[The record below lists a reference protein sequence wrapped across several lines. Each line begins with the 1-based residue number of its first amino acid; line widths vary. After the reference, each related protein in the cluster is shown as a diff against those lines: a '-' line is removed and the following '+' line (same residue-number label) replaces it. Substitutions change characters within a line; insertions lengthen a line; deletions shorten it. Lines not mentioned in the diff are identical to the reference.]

1 MTDGAERKI
10 ATILFADLVGSTE
23 MGSQQDPER
32 TRALLDRFYDAM
44 ATEITAAGG
53 TIEKFAGDAVLA
65 VFGAPASYEDHAERA
80 LHTALSIDRKIRA
93 LFQGTLRLRIGVNTG
108 EIVVGQAREDSSFVT
123 GDAVNVAARLEQAAE
138 PDEILVGERAVAAS
152 GEAFEFSEPLT
163 IEAKGKP
170 EGVRCRRLVRALTL
184 MRPRGV
190 HGLNRAFVG
199 RDQELERLM
208 AAYRRA
214 VEQARPKLVTIL
226 GDAGVGKSSLVRE
239 LWDRLADRD
248 PEPILLTGRC
258 LPYGRGITYWAM
270 GEILKE
276 HFRLLETDTVDEVRR
291 RLGDRAILGLAL
303 GLEPDEDLH
312 PLAARDRL
320 HEAWIDF
327 LDSLVS
333 ERPVAVL
340 VEDLHWAEAPL
351 LDLMEQLVR
360 EVRGPLL
367 LVGTGRP
374 DFVDTR
380 SGWGGGRYEAETIWM
395 EPLSAGQAAEMV
407 ESMFGAALPESAR
420 GLIVQRA
427 EGNPLFIEEMVG
439 SLIDEGVL
447 KHTDGHWSVGE
458 LPTDLHIPDTVQAVV
473 AARMDLLEPAEKSA
487 LQAAAVIGRTFWSGP
502 LYELADGRPNLR
514 VIEDRDFVRRRS
526 GSSLEGEREYAFKH
540 SVTREVAYA
549 SVPKAKRAG
558 LHAGFAEWI
567 ERNIGDR
574 NELASM
580 LAHHYAAAIRPED
593 ADLAW
598 ADNASRLAQLRAK
611 AIRWLGR
618 AGELAIGRYEVDEGM
633 ALYRQALEL
642 EPDRRDAL
650 ELWRAISRA
659 SALRFDGQGIWYAME
674 RAIDLCDDQRL
685 LGELYAELARETTV
699 RRGAW
704 ARVPEH
710 DMVQGWIDRAL
721 ELAEP
726 GSAARARA
734 LSSYCMW
741 NHGEPAW
748 AVEEAD
754 ELTRRLGDPML
765 RIDALNARW
774 LQKYAAGHYGESL
787 EVALE
792 ALGLEAQIRDP
803 DVRATLREDVVP
815 IFVLCGRHGDAR
827 RLISEFE
834 DLSRALFPHQRLHA
848 VAMLV
853 ELNEF
858 LAEWGAIRTLVPRIR
873 AAVRDNVD
881 TPCVRNARTL
891 LVGAAACAAAGDER
905 EASGLEAEAADLG
918 IQGYEATLDT
928 PRLRLALHRSDPSA
942 ARRIESRQMIER
954 RQPWLHPAGVATYFD
969 ALVALGD
976 ADAVEEDAP
985 AFLEEESALRP
996 FALRALGV
1004 VRGDRSLLDEAAD
1017 RLEALGFDRQA
1028 QITRAMA

>member
-1 MTDGAERKI
+1 VTGPEERKI

-44 ATEITAAGG
+44 AAEIETAGG
-53 TIEKFAGDAVLA
+53 TIEKFAGDAVMA
-65 VFGAPASYEDHAERA
+65 VFGAPASYEDHVERA
-80 LHTALSIDRKIRA
+80 LHTALSIERQIRA

-108 EIVVGQAREDSSFVT
+108 EVVVGQAREGSSFVT

-152 GEAFEFSEPLT
+152 GGAFEYSEPLT
-163 IEAKGKP
+163 VEAKGKP
-170 EGVRCRRLVRALTL
+170 GGVQCRRLLRGLTL

-190 HGLNRAFVG
+190 HGLRRAFVG
-199 RDQELERLM
+199 RRQELGQLM

-214 VEQARPKLVTIL
+214 VEQDRPKLVTIL
-226 GDAGVGKSSLVRE
+226 GDAGVGKSSLMRE
-239 LWDRLADRD
+239 LWDLLADQD
-248 PEPILLTGRC
+248 PEPICLTGRC
-258 LPYGRGITYWAM
+258 LPYGRGITYWAL

-276 HFRLLETDTVDEVRR
+276 HFRLLETDTVDEVRN

-303 GLEPDEDLH
+303 GLEPDENLH

-327 LDSLVS
+327 LESLVS
-333 ERPVAVL
+333 DRPVAVL

-367 LVGTGRP
+367 LVGSGRP
-374 DFVDTR
+374 DFIDTR
-380 SGWGGGRYEAETIWM
+380 SGWGGGRYDAETIWM

-407 ESMFGAALPESAR
+407 ESMLGAALPESAR

-447 KHTDGHWSVGE
+447 KRTNGHWSLGE
-458 LPTDLHIPDTVQAVV
+458 LPADFHIPDTVQAVV

-502 LYELADGRPNLR
+502 LYELADEGPDLR
-514 VIEDRDFVRRRS
+514 VIEDRDFIRRRS

-540 SVTREVAYA
+540 AVTRDVAYS

-567 ERNIGDR
+567 ERNIGER

-580 LAHHYAAAIRPED
+580 LAHHYAAAIKPED

-598 ADNASRLAQLRAK
+598 AGNASRLDQLRGK

-618 AGELAIGRYEVDEGM
+618 AGELAIGRYEVDEGI

-642 EPDRRDAL
+642 EPDRTEAL
-650 ELWRAISRA
+650 ELWRAIGRA
-659 SALRFDGQGIWYAME
+659 SALRFDGQGLWDAME
-674 RAIDLCDDQRL
+674 RAIELCDDQRL
-685 LGELYAELARETTV
+685 LGELYAELARETAV

-704 ARVPEH
+704 SRVP
-710 DMVQGWIDRAL
+710 DPDLVQGWIDRAL
-721 ELAEP
+721 QLAEP

-734 LSSYCMW
+734 LSAHFNW
-741 NHGEPAW
+741 NHGGPAW

-754 ELTRRLGDPML
+754 QLARRLGDPML
-765 RIDALNARW
+765 RIDALRGRW
-774 LQKYAAGHYGESL
+774 LQQYAAGRYRHSL
-787 EVALE
+787 EIVLE
-792 ALGLEAQIRDP
+792 ALALEPQITDP
-803 DVRATLREDVVP
+803 DARATLREDAVP
-815 IFVLCGRHGDAR
+815 IFVLCGRHRDAR
-827 RLISEFE
+827 RLISESD
-834 DLSRALFPHQRLHA
+834 DLSRTLFPHQRVHA
-848 VAMLV
+848 VAMLL
-853 ELNEF
+853 ELEEF
-858 LAEWGAIRTLVPRIR
+858 LAEWEAIRTLVPRTR
-873 AAVRDNVD
+873 AAVADNID
-881 TPCVRNARTL
+881 TPCVRNARSL
-891 LVGAAACAAAGDER
+891 LVGAAACAAAGDEV
-905 EASGLEAEAADLG
+905 EASGLEAEAEDLG
-918 IQGYEATLDT
+918 IQGYEVVLDT
-928 PRLRLALHRSDPSA
+928 PKLRLALHRSDLSA
-942 ARRIESRQMIER
+942 VRRLVSRTMIER
-954 RQPWLHPAGVATYFD
+954 RQSWLYPAAVATYFD
-969 ALVALGD
+969 ALVAL
-976 ADAVEEDAP
+976 ADAEAVENDAP
-985 AFLEEESALRP
+985 GFLEEESALRP
-996 FALRALGV
+996 FALRALGL
-1004 VRGDRSLLDEAAD
+1004 VRGDRSLVNEAAD
-1017 RLEALGFDRQA
+1017 RFAALGFDRQA
-1028 QITRAMA
+1028 ETTRATA